1 MTIEIYKKLNNIYS
15 ISIDNKIYNLV
26 LNYEESHEKILNSY
40 LKGGIIQLNKNI
52 DINDPKY
59 EIKFPYNLLIDNDIS
74 YDLSYEQIDISN
86 EISANS
92 KFVVYDKNV
101 WTKINNTQFKYN
113 SIPNIILDISNI
125 EITEEPKKKDIT
137 NEIETIIKDIRINV
151 EQIKNLY
158 NKYDIILQNQWF
170 MDYVDF
176 SKFKDATYTNEN
188 REKEIVRYINNIH
201 KLSQNFQINNNH
213 QMKLL
218 FQIFFNLN
226 DTCIMIDKT

>member
-1 MTIEIYKKLNNIYS
+1 MTIEIYKQLDNIYS

-26 LNYEESHEKILNSY
+26 LNYEESNEKLFNSY
-40 LKGGIIQLNKNI
+40 LKGGIIQLNKSI

-74 YDLSYEQIDISN
+74 YDLSYEQID
-86 EISANS
+86 NS

-101 WTKINNTQFKYN
+101 WIKINNIQFKYN
-113 SIPNIILDISNI
+113 SIPNNILDISNLNI
-125 EITEEPKKKDIT
+125 KEQPKKDIT

-158 NKYDIILQNQWF
+158 IKDDIILQNQWF

-176 SKFKDATYTNEN
+176 SKFKDTTYTNEN
-188 REKEIVRYINNIH
+188 REKEIIRYINNIH
-201 KLSQNFQINNNH
+201 KLSPNFQINNNH